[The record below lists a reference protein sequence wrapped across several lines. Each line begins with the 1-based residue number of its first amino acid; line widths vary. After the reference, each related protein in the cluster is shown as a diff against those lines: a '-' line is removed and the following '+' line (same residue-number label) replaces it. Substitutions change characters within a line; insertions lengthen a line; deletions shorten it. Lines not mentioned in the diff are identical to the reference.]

1 MSVHINI
8 LTIKT
13 GAQKETLDKTGDDN
27 TNLTMGGLGGAFSLT
42 LNGKTYTGTPG
53 TGGIQST
60 EISNSSGKT
69 PENSIASGGRMAL
82 HFLIY
87 RNGVSDISLL
97 ANPQGGNGANGRMIL
112 KLWK

>member
-1 MSVHINI
+1 
-8 LTIKT
+8 
-13 GAQKETLDKTGDDN
+13 
-27 TNLTMGGLGGAFSLT
+27 MGGLGGAFSLT

-69 PENSIASGGRMAL
+69 PENSIASGGGGAAL
-82 HFLIY
+82 LIY